1 MKRQSCAFLPRWRA
15 DGRVEEL
22 EQHLV
27 GDGVGAKAPQRPH
40 RVDRLE
46 QTRVAVCRH
55 ERLPARILLA
65 TLLWAPAVPFPSRRP
80 PWIRERAPPPTGI
93 SPSTRP
99 STVSTPDAD
108 LVFLFASYHHAER
121 YPEIVSA
128 IHERLSPRIL
138 ARLLGAGRDH
148 HRPRNRGSAPAS
160 PCSPLSLPE
169 ADLTLKRISAGRTR
183 RRDAPRRSPPPARGR
198 ERLGP
203 PLRPLHHRH
212 RGACRRPRR
221 DLSRNRPSWAA
232 WPPPSPAGRSAYL
245 FEGANLAPGGALLLA
260 VGGAWTV
267 LPVVSQGAEPIGE
280 SWTVTEAERNIVVAI
295 GGRPALDVLME
306 TLRDLEP
313 GGPGTAPDG
322 TSSAASPWTSTRDEL
337 GRGDFLIRNLLGVD
351 RERGAVAINDNVRV
365 GQTLQFQLRD
375 AEAATDELNA
385 LLDQARDAMAGEAA
399 GGLLC
404 ACNGRGQG
412 MFGAARPR
420 RRSRRRPPRRR
431 CPSRASSAT
440 ARLVP
445 WAARLSCTASLPAS
459 PSSCP

>member
-1 MKRQSCAFLPRWRA
+1 MDTGASTAA
-15 DGRVEEL
+15 DWHIAVDQAL
-22 EQHLV
+22 H
-27 GDGVGAKAPQRPH
+27 GVHA
-40 RVDRLE
+40 
-46 QTRVAVCRH
+46 
-55 ERLPARILLA
+55 
-65 TLLWAPAVPFPSRRP
+65 
-80 PWIRERAPPPTGI
+80 
-93 SPSTRP
+93 
-99 STVSTPDAD
+99 DAD

-138 ARLLGAGRDH
+138 AGCSGQAVITTGREIEGRPGITLL
-148 HRPRNRGSAPAS
+148 S
-160 PCSPLSLPE
+160 LSLPE
-169 ADLTLKRISAGRTR
+169 ADLTLKRISQEEL
-183 RRDAPRRSPPPARGR
+183 DAETPLVDRLLPPEDVNAWV
-198 ERLGP
+198 L
-203 PLRPLHHRH
+203 
-212 RGACRRPRR
+212 
-221 DLSRNRPSWAA
+221 LSDPFTIDTEALVAA
-232 WPPPSPAGRSAYL
+232 LAETYPGIPIMGGMASAFPGGRSAYL

-306 TLRDLEP
+306 TLRDL
-313 GGPGTAPDG
+313 
-322 TSSAASPWTSTRDEL
+322 SPEVQNRAGRNLLCGLAMDEYADEL

-412 MFGAARPR
+412 MFGAPDHDA
-420 RRSRRRPPRRR
+420 
-431 CPSRASSAT
+431 AAV
-440 ARLVP
+440 ADRLGPLPIAGLFCNGEIGPVGGTP
-445 WAARLSCTASLPAS
+445 FVHGFTASLALFVPVGEGADS
-459 PSSCP
+459 

>member
-1 MKRQSCAFLPRWRA
+1 MDTGASTAADWHIAVDQALHGVRA
-15 DGRVEEL
+15 
-22 EQHLV
+22 
-27 GDGVGAKAPQRPH
+27 
-40 RVDRLE
+40 
-46 QTRVAVCRH
+46 
-55 ERLPARILLA
+55 
-65 TLLWAPAVPFPSRRP
+65 
-80 PWIRERAPPPTGI
+80 
-93 SPSTRP
+93 
-99 STVSTPDAD
+99 DAD

-138 ARLLGAGRDH
+138 AGCSGQAVITTGREIEGRPGITLL
-148 HRPRNRGSAPAS
+148 S
-160 PCSPLSLPE
+160 LSLPE
-169 ADLTLKRISAGRTR
+169 ADLTLKRISQEEL
-183 RRDAPRRSPPPARGR
+183 DAETPLVDRLLPPEDVNAWV
-198 ERLGP
+198 L
-203 PLRPLHHRH
+203 
-212 RGACRRPRR
+212 
-221 DLSRNRPSWAA
+221 LSDPFTIDTEALVAA
-232 WPPPSPAGRSAYL
+232 LAETYPGTPIMGGMASAFPGGRSAYL

-306 TLRDLEP
+306 TLRDL
-313 GGPGTAPDG
+313 
-322 TSSAASPWTSTRDEL
+322 SPEVQERAGRNLLCGLAMDEYADEL

-385 LLDQARDAMAGEAA
+385 LLDQARDAMAGGAA

-412 MFGAARPR
+412 MFGAPDHDA
-420 RRSRRRPPRRR
+420 
-431 CPSRASSAT
+431 AAV
-440 ARLVP
+440 ADRLGPLPIAGLFCNGEIGPVGGTP
-445 WAARLSCTASLPAS
+445 FVHGFTASLALFVPVKEVS
-459 PSSCP
+459 GD